1 MPTEL
6 ATTVQAQGYGVW
18 HGFLAGA
25 RLARLRRDADTLL
38 ASEHA
43 RHYPKSTRIW
53 DLYLHGESFV
63 EVLTDDRLIPLLDSL
78 LGEGHLLSDYSLN
91 QVGPGQPIDD
101 WHIDYPYNE
110 MPALVNGA
118 ILGLQCVLTLDR
130 FDHRNGATQLIGGTH
145 HVPRRPDSPHTAP
158 FIYEAEPGSLLV
170 MAAATWHR
178 SGMNQSDHSRTALL
192 LSFVERWIKPMSAPG
207 DGLEEP
213 VPQRLRALLGLETAT
228 ETING
233 VPI

>member
-6 ATTVQAQGYGVW
+6 AMVVRADGYAVW
-18 HGFLAGA
+18 PGFLDGA
-25 RLARLRRDADTLL
+25 CLARLRRGADALL
-38 ASEHA
+38 ATEHA
-43 RHYPKSTRIW
+43 RRYPKSTRIW
-53 DLYLHGESFV
+53 DLYLHGGSFV
-63 EVLTDDRLIPLLDSL
+63 EVLTDDRLIPILDTL

-110 MPALVNGA
+110 MPVLVSGA
-118 ILGLQCVLTLDR
+118 ILGLQCVLTLNH
-130 FDHRNGATQLIGGTH
+130 FDQRNGATQLIGGTH
-145 HVPRRPDSPHTAP
+145 RTPCRPTAP
-158 FIYEAEPGSLLV
+158 TTAPVIYEAEPGSLLV

-178 SGMNQSDHSRTALL
+178 SGLNQSDRPRTALL
-192 LSFVERWIKPMSAPG
+192 MSFVERWIKPMSAPT
-207 DGLEEP
+207 DGLKEP
-213 VPQRLRALLGLETAT
+213 APQRLRALLGLETAT